1 MVNLFEA
8 VKKYKSPTIMSID
21 SLKNQVVLGVVR
33 SIKPWGVF
41 VQIAPNLDALCSP
54 DVVELEEDMKVSIKI
69 TKVIKEEK
77 KVRGKILNVL

>member
-1 MVNLFEA
+1 MKRFSKNGRILFEA

-21 SLKNQVVLGVVR
+21 SLKIKLFLGVVR

-54 DVVELEEDMKVSIKI
+54 DVVELEEDMKVS
-69 TKVIKEEK
+69 VIQKLLK
-77 KVRGKILNVL
+77 KKRK